1 MNHSAVKP
9 EPSNFK
15 QGIIVGSAERGFF
28 TPHVTVSKANAVDR
42 AILKEIE
49 RAYKKAATST
59 GICGEYV
66 KHLNPDIWEKAKMF
80 INGDVTVIKWG
91 DGTIT
96 KVRKQETDK
105 PDICAAFEAALVRKL
120 FGSRSRY
127 KKHIQKMLKED
138 DDRHRRKTWREIEK
152 EAKKRE
158 KSKGESTR
166 IDF

>member
-28 TPHVTVSKANAVDR
+28 TPCVTVSKANVVDR

-80 INGDVTVIKWG
+80 VSGNVTVIKWG

-96 KVRKQETDK
+96 KVRKQETDE
-105 PDICAAFEAALVRKL
+105 PDMCAAFEAALVRKL
-120 FGSRSRY
+120 FGSRSHY

-138 DDRHRRKTWREIEK
+138 NERHRKKIRKENHKKAK
-152 EAKKRE
+152 ELAKNERRTDKN
-158 KSKGESTR
+158 
-166 IDF
+166 